1 MNDLVGVASR
11 RVGAGLGHV
20 RPLAQL
26 LPLDAPLK
34 ERDFLNWIIACAEAT
49 GWKVYHVPAPMVAAR
64 GGGFVGSKRAAG
76 LPDLFL
82 LHADPPRMIIAEV
95 KGTGGKLSDNQREF
109 LQLARDV
116 AQAVY
121 NIALDYAIATPEGTV
136 GNDITRAKAHSIL
149 GVYAWTPEHQPIIE
163 TMLKSKVLA

>member
-1 MNDLVGVASR
+1 M
-11 RVGAGLGHV
+11 
-20 RPLAQL
+20 
-26 LPLDAPLK
+26 K
-34 ERDFLNWIIACAEAT
+34 ERDFLNWIIAVAERT

-82 LHADPPRMIIAEV
+82 LHDDPPRMIVAEV

-109 LQLARDV
+109 LALARGVSEQTID
-116 AQAVY
+116 
-121 NIALDYAIATPEGTV
+121 AITTEPTV
-136 GNDITRAKAHSIL
+136 

-163 TMLKSKVLA
+163 TMLKSKALL